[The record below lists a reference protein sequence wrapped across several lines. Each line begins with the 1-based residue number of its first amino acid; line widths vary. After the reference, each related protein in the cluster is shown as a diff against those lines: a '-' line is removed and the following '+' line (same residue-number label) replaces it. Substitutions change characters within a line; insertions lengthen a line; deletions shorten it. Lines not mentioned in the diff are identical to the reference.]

1 MPVVIRQD
9 IPAHLIKDT
18 PEPAWNGTTNADLVE
33 HILDLRQALRR
44 CNAKNAA
51 IGAAGKE

>member
-9 IPAHLIKDT
+9 IPAHLIEET